1 MFNLNVQTFNSNIYL
16 LKSILKMTFTHN
28 VFEDWKFIFLP
39 LKADFVIDFF
49 INKDF
54 FQSRIII
61 KKNLTQV
68 LNGVVSL
75 FVVHFNGLGMRAADP
90 IADGVTPHHNV
101 LVLRGRPAHYN
112 AVHKW
117 PHMQG
122 AGDVWHSCLWNQRT
136 SKITLCHPNQT
147 PVLTRYLPVFT
158 IQIALKRLSRGP
170 VCGRTRAVDRNGRH
184 SQHIFSASL
193 QTWKI
198 QEEL

>member
-1 MFNLNVQTFNSNIYL
+1 M
-16 LKSILKMTFTHN
+16 
-28 VFEDWKFIFLP
+28 
-39 LKADFVIDFF
+39 
-49 INKDF
+49 KD
-54 FQSRIII
+54 
-61 KKNLTQV
+61 LTQV

-122 AGDVWHSCLWNQRT
+122 ARDVWHSCLWNQRT
-136 SKITLCHPNQT
+136 SKITLCHPNQA
-147 PVLTRYLPVFT
+147 PAFARYLPVFT
-158 IQIALKRLSRGP
+158 VQIALKRLSSGP
-170 VCGRTRAVDRNGRH
+170 VCSRTRAIDRNGRH

-198 QEEL
+198 QEELQYRLLIQLNLVLQIHIQNLCEIKSAKSAQNCIETVWLPTKFWVVPRAPLV

>member
-1 MFNLNVQTFNSNIYL
+1 
-16 LKSILKMTFTHN
+16 
-28 VFEDWKFIFLP
+28 
-39 LKADFVIDFF
+39 
-49 INKDF
+49 
-54 FQSRIII
+54 
-61 KKNLTQV
+61 
-68 LNGVVSL
+68 
-75 FVVHFNGLGMRAADP
+75 MRAADP

-101 LVLRGRPAHYN
+101 LVLRRRPAHYN

-136 SKITLCHPNQT
+136 SKITICHPNQA

-158 IQIALKRLSRGP
+158 VQIALKRLSRGP
-170 VCGRTRAVDRNGRH
+170 VCGWTRAVDRHGRH

-198 QEEL
+198 QVQAIQYRLLIQLNVVLQIHIQKLCEIKSAKSAQMNLICVCLASYKVLGGS